1 MAIAQVAKKSNSAP
15 VPTRVSLNPDSATQ
29 GFLDD
34 VDVEFS
40 DALAVMWDYNGQ
52 QPEGPALCIEMT
64 DVNGGQHVQY
74 YSAGKAEDW
83 GVTEDNTGF
92 TSISGKT
99 GVNAQTNLMKFME
112 SLAAAGFPKDVLDSG
127 NVKDLVGTKVHIN
140 QVVQERK
147 GLIRTGKNADRPS
160 TLLLVSKIHSLPGA
174 EGAGKS
180 APKAAAGKSSPATS
194 TKAAGGKPNG
204 AATETKAA
212 AADDIDTTLVAALTE
227 ALAENDPL
235 PKKELLKLASAAF
248 KGTPQ
253 HSKAIARSNAAD
265 FLKSLPDNGINFDG
279 SEFSLA

>member
-1 MAIAQVAKKSNSAP
+1 MALQKSAVSKATP
-15 VPTRVSLNPDSATQ
+15 PQPQRVSLNPDTATQ

-34 VDVEFS
+34 VDVEFT

-52 QPEGPALCIEMT
+52 QPEGPALCVEMT
-64 DVNGGQHVQY
+64 DVNGGQHIQY

-92 TSISGKT
+92 TAISGKT

-112 SLAAAGFPKDVLDSG
+112 SLTAAGFPKETLDQGDV
-127 NVKDLVGTKVHIN
+127 KAIVGTKCHIN

-174 EGAGKS
+174 D
-180 APKAAAGKSSPATS
+180 APAKGVAKGKAAAPAA

-204 AATETKAA
+204 AAAATA
-212 AADDIDTTLVAALTE
+212 AADDIDSVLIAKLTE

-235 PKKELLKLASAAF
+235 PKKSLLQIASGAF

-253 HSKAIARSNAAD
+253 HSKAIARSNSPE
-265 FLKSLPDNGINFDG
+265 FLKSLGESGISYDG
-279 SEFSLA
+279 AQFSLA